1 MLSVRLHKRDGK
13 LAHTKTSDSQIY
25 SEFLKQLSE
34 GQCVDVFFDA
44 NVDDG
49 TLAQLAKIHKCI
61 RELAKEVGE
70 TFEDMKLQIKR
81 SAGLCVR
88 KSLDGEDYLICK
100 SFGDCSKDELA
111 LVIESLIQKGD
122 YVGINFR

>member
-1 MLSVRLHKRDGK
+1 MLSLHLVKKDGK
-13 LAHTKTSDSQIY
+13 LVHKQGAMGELYSDFIAH
-25 SEFLKQLSE
+25 LKE
-34 GQCVDVFFDA
+34 GQVVEVFFDA

-49 TLAQLAKIHKCI
+49 TLAQLAKLHKCI

-111 LVIESLIQKGD
+111 LAIEAVIKKGD
-122 YVGINFR
+122 FVGINFR